1 MPRPR
6 ASSRKARCQRLSLR
20 IGPSKA
26 TRRAGM
32 GIVPSPRDHAND
44 DFAYKLVGSFGEKGS
59 VDTTP
64 REHVSVARECL
75 TPGRVGA

>member
-1 MPRPR
+1 
-6 ASSRKARCQRLSLR
+6 
-20 IGPSKA
+20 
-26 TRRAGM
+26 M
-32 GIVPSPRDHAND
+32 GVVPSPRDHAND